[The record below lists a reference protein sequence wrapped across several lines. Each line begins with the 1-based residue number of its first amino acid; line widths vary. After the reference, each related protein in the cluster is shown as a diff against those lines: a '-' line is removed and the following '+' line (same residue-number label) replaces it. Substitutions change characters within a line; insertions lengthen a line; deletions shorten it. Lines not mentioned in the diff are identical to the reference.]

1 MRPCGGSSGHNA
13 REQIAALAMTES
25 TWAEPT
31 ATTTDWLATPFTR
44 HANIEIPLI
53 CGAMYPCSNPELVAA
68 VSEAGAIGIVQ
79 PISLTYVHGHEFR
92 AGLRYI
98 RRLTSRP
105 IGFNALIEQSS
116 RRYHER
122 MVRWVD
128 VALEEGVRFFV
139 TSLGKPR
146 WVVDRVRPHGGIVY
160 HDVTERRW
168 AEKGHDAGVDGLI
181 AVNNRAGGHA
191 GPHNAERLLDDVA
204 GLGLPVVCAGGI
216 GSPAEF
222 VAALRL
228 GYAAAQLGTRFIA
241 TPECKAH
248 ERYKQ
253 AILAADESDIV
264 LTERLT
270 GVPVAVIETPY
281 IRRIGTRAG
290 WLARRMLRG
299 HRSKHL
305 MRTAYA
311 LRSLWQLKR
320 GLTRGDESA
329 DYWQAGKSV
338 ASISSELPAGDIVA
352 VFAAAARSSAANDG
366 RLPASSDGIRR

>member
-1 MRPCGGSSGHNA
+1 MSDVGSD
-13 REQIAALAMTES
+13 ALT
-25 TWAEPT
+25 T
-31 ATTTDWLATPFTR
+31 AFTV
-44 HANIEIPLI
+44 HANVDVPLI

-68 VSEAGAIGIVQ
+68 VSDAGGMGIVQ

-92 AGLRYI
+92 AGLQYI
-98 RRLTSRP
+98 RHLTSRP

-122 MVRWVD
+122 MVSWVET
-128 VALEEGVRFFV
+128 ALDEGVRFFV
-139 TSLGKPR
+139 TSLGNPR
-146 WVVDRVRPHGGIVY
+146 WVVDRVRREGGIVY
-160 HDVTERRW
+160 HDITERRW
-168 AEKGHDAGVDGLI
+168 AQKGLDAGVAGLI

-191 GPHNAERLLDDVA
+191 GPSSAARLLDEVSD
-204 GLGLPVVCAGGI
+204 LGLPVVCAGGI
-216 GSPAEF
+216 GSADEF
-222 VAALRL
+222 VGALRL

-253 AILAADESDIV
+253 AILQADESDIV

-270 GVPVAVIETPY
+270 GVPVAVIDTPY

-290 WLARRMLRG
+290 WIARRMLRG
-299 HRSKHL
+299 RRSKHFV
-305 MRTAYA
+305 RTAYA

-320 GLTRGDESA
+320 GLSRGDEQA

-338 ASISSELPAGDIVA
+338 ATITSERPAREIVDA
-352 VFAAAARSSAANDG
+352 FAARARERTLRDG
-366 RLPASSDGIRR
+366 PFPASLAVTAR